1 MPQHAWTQQWVT
13 QGVAKGREQGSRSR
27 DVEDTGHSPARLG
40 CYRLF
45 QALAVLPH
53 PVRHFRFGGLLPLL
67 SPNFARRMINNNHNS
82 NPIQIEAN
90 PVICPSHQPPAISPP
105 PKNPDERSICPPEK
119 ISARLRDQAVLPLFQ
134 KNAVHVPAVL
144 CQKRGPRACRRAGE

>member
-27 DVEDTGHSPARLG
+27 DVGDTGHSPARLG

-67 SPNFARRMINNNHNS
+67 SPNFARRMITITIIVIRS
-82 NPIQIEAN
+82 KSRPILKFA
-90 PVICPSHQPPAISPP
+90 PATSRRPSPHPPQTLTSGPF
-105 PKNPDERSICPPEK
+105 
-119 ISARLRDQAVLPLFQ
+119 ARLKKSLR
-134 KNAVHVPAVL
+134 
-144 CQKRGPRACRRAGE
+144 